1 MTITHHL
8 DDATIVGLASGSL
21 PSAFA
26 VVASAHAEMCPH
38 CRKRLR
44 AAQAVGGAFLDAVDP
59 VPLSDAATHNLL
71 ERIGASAPQPEPA
84 LPPSTET
91 GLPSPI
97 AAALGAPLDA
107 VRWRRVGPGV
117 RIHEVDMGADDDSR
131 LVLMHI
137 GAGRAVPE
145 HGHGGNEIT
154 LILTGA
160 YRDEIGLFGPG
171 DVADLDEDAEHQ
183 PIADPEVGCICLIA
197 SVERAKFKSLLA
209 RIVQPFTGL

>member
-91 GLPSPI
+91 GLPSPVGDFSDELKNQEGI
-97 AAALGAPLDA
+97 ARPVRCLGQDRVDA
-107 VRWRRVGPGV
+107 SN
-117 RIHEVDMGADDDSR
+117 A
-131 LVLMHI
+131 
-137 GAGRAVPE
+137 
-145 HGHGGNEIT
+145 
-154 LILTGA
+154 
-160 YRDEIGLFGPG
+160 
-171 DVADLDEDAEHQ
+171 
-183 PIADPEVGCICLIA
+183 
-197 SVERAKFKSLLA
+197 
-209 RIVQPFTGL
+209 

>member
-8 DDATIVGLASGSL
+8 EDATIVGLASGSL

-26 VVASAHAEMCPH
+26 VVAAAHAEMCPH

-44 AAQAVGGAFLDAVDP
+44 AAQAVGGAFLDTVEP
-59 VPLSDAATHNLL
+59 VPLSDSATHNLL
-71 ERIGASAPQPEPA
+71 ERIGASAPRPEPA
-84 LPPSTET
+84 LPSAAET
-91 GLPSPI
+91 GLPSPV

-117 RIHEVDMGADDDSR
+117 KIHEVDMGADDDSR
-131 LVLMHI
+131 LLLMHI

-171 DVADLDEDAEHQ
+171 DVADLDEDIEHQ
-183 PIADPEVGCICLIA
+183 PRVEPDADCLCVVAIEA
-197 SVERAKFKSLLA
+197 PARFKSVFGRLF
-209 RIVQPFTGL
+209 QPFVGI